1 MTGCT
6 ERPAA
11 QAESAAQSASATDA
25 RAVSADAARGGGAD
39 ADADAASGPLFLE
52 LDLDENGRITQEE
65 AQAVPLLR
73 ENFSIFDVDG
83 SDNIDEEEYAAAL
96 EEDFT
101 PKN

>member
-6 ERPAA
+6 ERPAE
-11 QAESAAQSASATDA
+11 QAESAAQSASAADA
-25 RAVSADAARGGGAD
+25 RAVSADAARGRG
-39 ADADAASGPLFLE
+39 ADAASGPLFLE

-73 ENFSIFDVDG
+73 ESFSIFDVDG